1 MWKSEDHNLSDD
13 RGQEGGES
21 RITYHWNVDSSLFLA
36 VVSKMTDSDFYEM
49 YNSQQNCLDNQVK
62 NALSFLTTLCS
73 NQ

>member
-1 MWKSEDHNLSDD
+1 ML
-13 RGQEGGES
+13 
-21 RITYHWNVDSSLFLA
+21 TVFYFLPIA
-36 VVSKMTDSDFYEM
+36 SKMTDSDFYEM